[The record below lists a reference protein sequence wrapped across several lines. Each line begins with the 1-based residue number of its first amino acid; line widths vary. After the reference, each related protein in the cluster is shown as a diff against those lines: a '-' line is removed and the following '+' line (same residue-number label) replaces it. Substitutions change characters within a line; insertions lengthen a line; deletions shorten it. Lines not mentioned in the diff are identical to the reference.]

1 MKNLFERHTQFN
13 NRDFGLSL
21 LLFLSPPRRTRLRSL
36 FKYTLQISPF
46 GRNDILILLLVFF
59 SLSSRI
65 NAQIFTD
72 KDVEVCNSKF
82 ILAVDKSLN
91 EKPINEVI
99 VEIGKS
105 FLGTE
110 YVAHTLEKD
119 GDEQLVI
126 NLSGLDCTT
135 FLETSLTFARCIK
148 KGKTSFEDY
157 QNELIVIRYRDGK
170 IDKYPSRLHYFSD
183 WIYNNQQKGIVKDIT
198 EEIGGKKI
206 KFAVDFMSKNP
217 KYYKQLQENPKFIP
231 VIKKQEEEINSR
243 QYYYIPQNEIEKA
256 ESKIQTGDLIALTTS
271 DKGLDIGHI
280 GIAVKMDD
288 GRIHFMHAPLA
299 GSKVQIT
306 ENPLSDYVK
315 KIKKHTGIIVLR
327 VLEP

>member
-1 MKNLFERHTQFN
+1 VFCKISLIIFLY
-13 NRDFGLSL
+13 LSL
-21 LLFLSPPRRTRLRSL
+21 FS
-36 FKYTLQISPF
+36 FKINSQ
-46 GRNDILILLLVFF
+46 VF
-59 SLSSRI
+59 SE
-65 NAQIFTD
+65 
-72 KDVEVCNSKF
+72 KDVEICNSKF
-82 ILAVDKSLN
+82 NLAVDKSLN
-91 EKPINEVI
+91 DKPINEVI

-105 FLGTE
+105 FLETD
-110 YVAHTLEKD
+110 YIAHTLEKE

-126 NLSGLDCTT
+126 NLTGLDCTT

-157 QNELIVIRYRDGK
+157 QDELTFIRYRDGK

-183 WIYNNQQKGIVKDIT
+183 WIYNNQQKHIVKDIT

-217 KYYKQLQENPKFIP
+217 KYYKQLQENPDFIP
-231 VIKKQEEEINSR
+231 IIKKQEEEINSR
-243 QYYYIPQNEIEKA
+243 QYYYIPQNEIEKV
-256 ESKIQTGDLIALTTS
+256 ESKIQTGDLIALTTT
-271 DKGLDIGHI
+271 DKGLDIGHV
-280 GIAVKMDD
+280 GIALKMND
-288 GRIHFMHAPLA
+288 GRIHFMHAPLV

-306 ENPLSDYVK
+306 EKPLSDYVK

>member
-1 MKNLFERHTQFN
+1 MCHFER
-13 NRDFGLSL
+13 REKSCPDKISL
-21 LLFLSPPRRTRLRSL
+21 
-36 FKYTLQISPF
+36 I
-46 GRNDILILLLVFF
+46 ILLSFF
-59 SLSSRI
+59 LLSSNI
-65 NAQIFTD
+65 YSQIFSE

-82 ILAVDKSLN
+82 NLAVDKSLS

-99 VEIGKS
+99 IEIGKS
-105 FLGTE
+105 FLETE
-110 YVAHTLEKD
+110 YIAHTLEKE

-126 NLSGLDCTT
+126 NLTGLDCTT

-148 KGKTSFEDY
+148 KGKTTFDDY
-157 QNELIVIRYRDGK
+157 QKELTFIRYHDGK

-183 WIYNNQQKGIVKDIT
+183 WIYNNQQKGIVKDIS

-206 KFAVDFMSKNP
+206 KFNLNFMSENP
-217 KYYKQLQENPKFIP
+217 KYYKQLTENPEFIP
-231 VIKKQEEEINSR
+231 VIIKQEKEINSR
-243 QYYYIPQNEIEKA
+243 NYFYVPEDDIEKV

-271 DKGLDIGHI
+271 DKGLDIGHV
-280 GIAVKMDD
+280 GIAIKMDN
-288 GRIHFMHAPLA
+288 GRIHFLHAPLA

-306 ENPLSDYVK
+306 ETPLSEYAK

>member
-1 MKNLFERHTQFN
+1 MRNYFRCHFERSEKSVFCKISLII
-13 NRDFGLSL
+13 FLYLSL
-21 LLFLSPPRRTRLRSL
+21 FS
-36 FKYTLQISPF
+36 FKINSQ
-46 GRNDILILLLVFF
+46 VF
-59 SLSSRI
+59 SE
-65 NAQIFTD
+65 
-72 KDVEVCNSKF
+72 KDVEICNSKF
-82 ILAVDKSLN
+82 NLAVDKSLN
-91 EKPINEVI
+91 DKPINEVI

-105 FLGTE
+105 FLETD
-110 YVAHTLEKD
+110 YIAHTLEKE

-126 NLSGLDCTT
+126 NLTGLDCTT

-157 QNELIVIRYRDGK
+157 QDELTFIRYRDGK

-183 WIYNNQQKGIVKDIT
+183 WIYNNQQKHIVKDIT

-217 KYYKQLQENPKFIP
+217 KYYKQLQENPDFIP
-231 VIKKQEEEINSR
+231 IIKKQEEEINSR
-243 QYYYIPQNEIEKA
+243 QYYYIPQNEIEKV
-256 ESKIQTGDLIALTTS
+256 ESKIQTGDLIALTTT
-271 DKGLDIGHI
+271 DKGLDIGHV
-280 GIAVKMDD
+280 GIALKMND
-288 GRIHFMHAPLA
+288 GRIHFMHAPLV

-306 ENPLSDYVK
+306 EKPLSDYVK